1 MNQLRLHLVVSILLL
16 STSTWLGAQSH
27 QTSDFPHYSGKVRF
41 SLQQKRLEGNLRIQI
56 PKSAQGKELL
66 LALPMNRFAQKDARG
81 LRRPKETP
89 IFAKT
94 PFSENDDPMLPSGFS
109 PGSIEIK
116 SVRNGTQPLK
126 YQLEAN
132 PALEIGYSVEHGLLR
147 ILHEEEIQE
156 IEIEFQTNFP
166 ERYQEGI
173 VDGIL
178 MSALWYPQLL
188 IPTESGWD
196 TRLDLPSPGTFEIEW
211 NSEESGQLISSPL
224 AAAVTSNEPVLLPKT
239 NLPLTSFPLIFGN
252 KFQKHE
258 DAPLVESFYQNNYER
273 RVGLIHGWTEEF
285 VAFVEQR
292 YGFKPPWD
300 ELRIVQ
306 VPGRSEDV
314 TVWNNVIMVPQPH
327 YERSELLDRRV
338 MGLLSMK
345 LGRIW
350 FGSTLWN
357 DEDTQMWLS
366 HGLPTFLSL
375 RFYEFKYGKN
385 GGIFDFINWM
395 NPEFREHFIE
405 EMARNNDLEL
415 IKPIVTSFRENPATQ
430 AHLRA
435 VNYKAASVISMLEYE
450 VGEKAFLEG
459 LQNFV
464 REGQQKVVTHND
476 LRSQMEIAAGKDLDW
491 FFKQWFETVE
501 RLDYAVGETVFE
513 ELPNG
518 EFLIRVE
525 VQKLG
530 DAVMPLE
537 VLLRTDDEKEHRQK
551 IFSQRPLYIVEFRT
565 QSPPDEVSLD
575 PDEFLLETSRV
586 NNHSFTFFRI
596 RFAFDWHRQRERL
609 ITFVPGFTNNAVD
622 GNSFGVGLRH
632 REGDTSIYAIP
643 GYGTRSGDVLYQLD
657 LKEENFIK
665 RNYFGQLLLERVG
678 GVVSNGVFLGFSG
691 PRYPDQPFFEAKG
704 GIALEYLYST
714 AATSSGDTGNSNVM
728 TLEFDGWNRARG
740 DYLINLKALAE
751 QPSQELDTKYSY
763 TLLSERLIQ
772 IFETGFRSNIRW
784 ELVLGNTLGDSPSQ
798 KKFSLGGPTSLR
810 GFPQAGTLQQDNY
823 LLTRVDYEFPLIT
836 TPWWGNVSSLG
847 LQGTV
852 FFDQGRAWGDELDLD
867 EAEDRRNV
875 GVGIRWGVDAASLI
889 QIPLK
894 FEIAYPVGDK
904 DYRSPQF
911 IFFGVLTGS

>member
-1 MNQLRLHLVVSILLL
+1 MDQLKLLLVVSILLL
-16 STSTWLGAQSH
+16 TTSTWLGAQSY
-27 QTSDFPHYSGKVRF
+27 QTAHFPHYSGKIRF
-41 SLQQKRLEGNLRIQI
+41 SLQQKRLEGNLRIRI

-66 LALPMNRFAQKDARG
+66 LALPMNRFAQKDTRG
-81 LRRPKETP
+81 LRRPRETP

-94 PFSENDDPMLPSGFS
+94 PFSENDDPLLPSGFS
-109 PGSIEIK
+109 PGSTEIK
-116 SVRNGTQPLK
+116 SVLNGTQPLK

-132 PALEIGYSVEHGLLR
+132 PALENGYSVEHGLLR
-147 ILHEEEIQE
+147 ILNEEEIQE

-188 IPTESGWD
+188 IPKESGWD
-196 TRLDLPSPGTFEIEW
+196 ARLVLPSPGTFEIEW
-211 NSEESGQLISSPL
+211 SSEESGQLISTPL
-224 AAAVTSNEPVLLPKT
+224 AAAVTANEPIFLPET
-239 NLPLTSFPLIFGN
+239 NIPLTSFPLIFGE
-252 KFQKHE
+252 KFLKHE

-285 VAFVEQR
+285 VAFVEKR
-292 YGFKPPWD
+292 YGFRPTWD
-300 ELRIVQ
+300 ELRVVQ

-350 FGSTLWN
+350 FGSNLWN

-375 RFYEFKYGKN
+375 RFYEHKYGKN

-395 NPEFREHFIE
+395 NPEYREHFIE
-405 EMARNNDLEL
+405 EMARNNELEL

-450 VGEKAFLEG
+450 VGEKAFLGG

-476 LRSQMEIAAGKDLDW
+476 LRNQMEIAFGKDLDW

-501 RLDYAVGETVFE
+501 RLDYAVGETAFE
-513 ELPNG
+513 ELANG

-530 DAVMPLE
+530 DAEMPLE
-537 VLLRTDDEKEHRQK
+537 VLLRTNDEKEHRQK

-622 GNSFGVGLRH
+622 GNSFGIGLRH
-632 REGDTSIYAIP
+632 REGDTNINAIP

-657 LKEENFIK
+657 LKEENFIR
-665 RNYFGQLLLERVG
+665 RNYFGQLLLERFG
-678 GVVSNGVFLGFSG
+678 GVVSNGIFLGFSG
-691 PRYPDQPFFEAKG
+691 PRYPDQPFFEVKG

-728 TLEFDGWNRARG
+728 TLQFDGWNRDKG

-763 TLLSERLIQ
+763 TLLSERLTQ
-772 IFETGFRSNIRW
+772 IFVTGFRSNIRW
-784 ELVLGNTLGDSPSQ
+784 EVVLGNTLGDSPSQ
-798 KKFSLGGPTSLR
+798 KKYSLGGPKSLR
-810 GFPQAGTLQQDNY
+810 GFPQASSLQQDNY

-836 TPWWGNVSSLG
+836 TPLWGNVSSLG

-852 FFDQGRAWGDELDLD
+852 FYDQGRGWEDELDLD
-867 EAEDRRNV
+867 EAKDRRNV

>member
-1 MNQLRLHLVVSILLL
+1 MDQLRLLLVVSILLL
-16 STSTWLGAQSH
+16 TTSTWLGAQSY
-27 QTSDFPHYSGKVRF
+27 QTAHFPHYSGKVHF
-41 SLQQKRLEGNLRIQI
+41 SLQQKRLEGNLRIRI

-66 LALPMNRFAQKDARG
+66 LALPMNRFAQKDTRG
-81 LRRPKETP
+81 LRRPRETP

-94 PFSENDDPMLPSGFS
+94 PFSENDDPLLPSGFS
-109 PGSIEIK
+109 PGSTEIK
-116 SVRNGTQPLK
+116 SVLNGTQPLK

-132 PALEIGYSVEHGLLR
+132 PALENGYSVEHGLLR
-147 ILHEEEIQE
+147 ILNEEEIQE

-188 IPTESGWD
+188 IPKESGWD

-211 NSEESGQLISSPL
+211 SSEESGQLISTPL
-224 AAAVTSNEPVLLPKT
+224 AAAVTANKPILLPKT
-239 NLPLTSFPLIFGN
+239 NQPLTSFPLIFGE
-252 KFQKHE
+252 KFRKHE

-285 VAFVEQR
+285 VAFVGKR
-292 YGFKPPWD
+292 YGFRPTWD

-375 RFYEFKYGKN
+375 RFYEHKYGKN

-405 EMARNNDLEL
+405 EMARNNNLEL
-415 IKPIVTSFRENPATQ
+415 LKPIVTSFRENPATQ

-450 VGEKAFLEG
+450 VGEKAFLGG

-464 REGQQKVVTHND
+464 REGQQKVVNHND

-501 RLDYAVGETVFE
+501 RLDYAVGETRFE

-530 DAVMPLE
+530 DAEMPLE
-537 VLLRTDDEKEHRQK
+537 VLLRTEDEKEHRQK
-551 IFSQRPLYIVEFRT
+551 IFSQRPLYILEFRA

-632 REGDTSIYAIP
+632 REGDTNINAIP

-678 GVVSNGVFLGFSG
+678 GVVSNGIFLGFSG
-691 PRYPDQPFFEAKG
+691 PRYPDQPFFDAKG

-728 TLEFDGWNRARG
+728 TLQFDGWNRDKG

-763 TLLSERLIQ
+763 TLLSERLTQ
-772 IFETGFRSNIRW
+772 IFVTGFRSNIRW
-784 ELVLGNTLGDSPSQ
+784 EVVLGNTLGDSPSQ
-798 KKFSLGGPTSLR
+798 KKYSLGGPKSLR
-810 GFPQAGTLQQDNY
+810 GFPQAGSLQQDNY

-836 TPWWGNVSSLG
+836 TPLWGNVSSLG

-852 FFDQGRAWGDELDLD
+852 FFDQGRGWGNELDLD
-867 EAEDRRNV
+867 EAKDRRNV

>member
-1 MNQLRLHLVVSILLL
+1 MDQLRLLLVVSILLL
-16 STSTWLGAQSH
+16 TTSTWLGAQSY
-27 QTSDFPHYSGKVRF
+27 QTAHFPHYSGKVHF
-41 SLQQKRLEGNLRIQI
+41 SLQQKRLEGNLRIRI

-66 LALPMNRFAQKDARG
+66 LALPMNRFAQKDTRG
-81 LRRPKETP
+81 LRRPRETP

-94 PFSENDDPMLPSGFS
+94 PFSENDDPLLPSGFS
-109 PGSIEIK
+109 PGSTEIK
-116 SVRNGTQPLK
+116 SVLNGTQPLK

-132 PALEIGYSVEHGLLR
+132 PALENGYSVEHGLLR
-147 ILHEEEIQE
+147 ILNEEEIQE

-188 IPTESGWD
+188 IPKESGWD

-211 NSEESGQLISSPL
+211 SSEESGQLISTPL
-224 AAAVTSNEPVLLPKT
+224 AAAVTANKPILLPKT
-239 NLPLTSFPLIFGN
+239 NLPLTSFPLIFGE
-252 KFQKHE
+252 KFRKHE

-285 VAFVEQR
+285 VAFVEKR
-292 YGFKPPWD
+292 YGFRPTWD

-375 RFYEFKYGKN
+375 RFYEHKYGKN

-405 EMARNNDLEL
+405 EMARNNNLEL
-415 IKPIVTSFRENPATQ
+415 LKPIVTSFRENPATQ

-450 VGEKAFLEG
+450 VGEKAFFEG

-501 RLDYAVGETVFE
+501 RLDYAVGETRFE

-530 DAVMPLE
+530 DAEMPLE
-537 VLLRTDDEKEHRQK
+537 VLLRTEDEKEHRQK
-551 IFSQRPLYIVEFRT
+551 IFSQRPLYILEFRA

-632 REGDTSIYAIP
+632 REGDTNINAIP

-691 PRYPDQPFFEAKG
+691 PRYPDQPFFDAKG

-728 TLEFDGWNRARG
+728 TLQFDGWNRDKG

-763 TLLSERLIQ
+763 TLLSERLTQ
-772 IFETGFRSNIRW
+772 IFVTGFRSNIRW
-784 ELVLGNTLGDSPSQ
+784 EVVLGNTLGDSPSQ
-798 KKFSLGGPTSLR
+798 KKYSLGGPKSLR
-810 GFPQAGTLQQDNY
+810 GFPQAGSLQQDNY

-836 TPWWGNVSSLG
+836 TPLWGNVSSLG

-852 FFDQGRAWGDELDLD
+852 FFDQGRGWGNELDLD
-867 EAEDRRNV
+867 EAKDRRNV

>member
-1 MNQLRLHLVVSILLL
+1 MHQLRFLIMVSILILA
-16 STSTWLGAQSH
+16 TSTWLGAQSH
-27 QTSDFPHYSGKVRF
+27 QNTDFPHYQGKVRF

-56 PKSAQGKELL
+56 PESARNKELL
-66 LALPMNRFAQKDARG
+66 LALPMNRFAQKDSRG
-81 LRRPKETP
+81 LRRPRETP
-89 IFAKT
+89 IFAKR
-94 PFSENDDPMLPSGFS
+94 PFSKNDDPLLPNGFS
-109 PGSIEIK
+109 LGSIEIK
-116 SVRNGTQPLK
+116 SVSNGTRPLK

-132 PALEIGYSVEHGLLR
+132 PSLEIGYSIEHGLLR
-147 ILHEEEIQE
+147 VQFDEVIQE

-166 ERYQEGI
+166 ERFQEGI

-178 MSALWYPQLL
+178 MSTLWYPQLL
-188 IPTESGWD
+188 IPTKSGWD

-211 NSEESGQLISSPL
+211 SSEESGQLISTPL
-224 AAAVTSNEPVLLPKT
+224 ASSVASNEPILLPKT
-239 NLPLTSFPLIFGN
+239 NRPLTSFPLIFGN
-252 KFQKHE
+252 KFQRHE

-285 VAFVEQR
+285 ITFIEQR
-292 YGFKPPWD
+292 YGLKPPWD

-314 TVWNNVIMVPQPH
+314 TVWNNVIMVTQPH
-327 YERSELLDRRV
+327 YKRSELLDRRV
-338 MGLLSMK
+338 LGLLSMK

-357 DEDTQMWLS
+357 DKDTQMWLN
-366 HGLPTFLSL
+366 HGLPIYFSL
-375 RFYEFKYGKN
+375 HFYEHKYGKN

-405 EMARNNDLEL
+405 EMARDNDLEL
-415 IKPIVTSFRENPATQ
+415 LKPIASSFRENPATQ

-450 VGEKAFLEG
+450 VGNKAFFDG
-459 LQNFV
+459 LQNFIS
-464 REGQQKVVTHND
+464 EGQFKVVTHND
-476 LRSQMEIAAGKDLDW
+476 FQSHMEHAAGKDLDW

-501 RLDYAVGETVFE
+501 RLDYAVGETAFE

-525 VQKLG
+525 VQKISK
-530 DAVMPLE
+530 ATMPIE
-537 VLLRTDDEKEHRQK
+537 VLLRTEDDKEHRKQ

-565 QSPPDEVSLD
+565 QSPPYEISLD

-596 RFAFDWHRQRERL
+596 RFAYDWHRQRERL

-632 REGDTSIYAIP
+632 QEGDTSIYAIP
-643 GYGTRSGDVLYQLD
+643 GYGTRSADLVYQLD
-657 LKEENFIK
+657 FTEENFIK
-665 RNYFGQLLLERVG
+665 RNFFGQLLLQRVG
-678 GVVSNGVFLGFSG
+678 GVVSNGVFLGYSG
-691 PRYPDQPFFEAKG
+691 PEYPDQKFFEAKA

-714 AATSSGDTGNSNVM
+714 AATSSGDTGNSNV
-728 TLEFDGWNRARG
+728 TTFEFDGWNQAEG
-740 DYLINLKALAE
+740 TYLINLKVLAE
-751 QPSQELDTKYSY
+751 QPSQELDTNYSY
-763 TLLSERLIQ
+763 TLLSESLTQ
-772 IFETGFRSNIRW
+772 IFKTGFRSNFKLGI
-784 ELVLGNTLGDSPSQ
+784 VLGNTIGNSPSQ
-798 KKFSLGGPTSLR
+798 KKFSLGGPASLR
-810 GFPQAGTLQQDNY
+810 GFPQTVALQQDNY
-823 LLTRVDYEFPLIT
+823 FLTRLDYEFPLVT
-836 TPWWGNVSSLG
+836 TPLWSNVSSLG
-847 LQGTV
+847 LQGTI
-852 FFDQGRAWGDELDLD
+852 FYDQGRAWENELDIGG
-867 EAEDRRNV
+867 AKDRRNV
-875 GVGIRWGVDAASLI
+875 GIGIRWGVDAASLI

-894 FEIAYPVGDK
+894 FEIAYPVGDN

>member
-1 MNQLRLHLVVSILLL
+1 MDQLRLLLVVSILLL
-16 STSTWLGAQSH
+16 TTSTWLGAQSY
-27 QTSDFPHYSGKVRF
+27 QTAHFPHYSGKVHF
-41 SLQQKRLEGNLRIQI
+41 SLQQKRLEGNLRIRI

-66 LALPMNRFAQKDARG
+66 LALPMNRFAQKDTRG
-81 LRRPKETP
+81 LRRPRETP

-94 PFSENDDPMLPSGFS
+94 PFSENDDPLLPSGFS
-109 PGSIEIK
+109 PGSTEIK
-116 SVRNGTQPLK
+116 SVLNGTQPLK

-132 PALEIGYSVEHGLLR
+132 PALENGYSVEHGLLR
-147 ILHEEEIQE
+147 ILNEEEIQE

-188 IPTESGWD
+188 IPKESGWD

-211 NSEESGQLISSPL
+211 SSEESGQLISTPL
-224 AAAVTSNEPVLLPKT
+224 AAAVTANKPILLPKT
-239 NLPLTSFPLIFGN
+239 NQPLTSFPLIFGE

-285 VAFVEQR
+285 VAFVGKR
-292 YGFKPPWD
+292 YSFRPTWD

-375 RFYEFKYGKN
+375 RFYEHKYGKN

-405 EMARNNDLEL
+405 EMARNNNLEL
-415 IKPIVTSFRENPATQ
+415 LKPIVTSFRENPATQ

-450 VGEKAFLEG
+450 VGEKAFLGG

-491 FFKQWFETVE
+491 FFKQWFETIE
-501 RLDYAVGETVFE
+501 RLDYAVGETRFE

-530 DAVMPLE
+530 DAEMPLE
-537 VLLRTDDEKEHRQK
+537 VLLRTEDEKEHRQK

-643 GYGTRSGDVLYQLD
+643 GYGTRSGDVVYQLD

-678 GVVSNGVFLGFSG
+678 GVVSNGIFLGFSG
-691 PRYPDQPFFEAKG
+691 PRYPDQPFFDAKG

-728 TLEFDGWNRARG
+728 TLQFDGWNRDKG

-763 TLLSERLIQ
+763 TLLSERLTQ
-772 IFETGFRSNIRW
+772 IFVTGFRSNIRW
-784 ELVLGNTLGDSPSQ
+784 EVVLGNTLGDSPSQ
-798 KKFSLGGPTSLR
+798 KKYSLGGPKSLR
-810 GFPQAGTLQQDNY
+810 GFPQAGSLQQDNY
-823 LLTRVDYEFPLIT
+823 LLTKVDYEFPLIT
-836 TPWWGNVSSLG
+836 TPLWGNVSSLG

-852 FFDQGRAWGDELDLD
+852 FFDQGRGWGNELDLD
-867 EAEDRRNV
+867 EAKDRRNV

-894 FEIAYPVGDK
+894 FEIAYPVGDQ

>member
-1 MNQLRLHLVVSILLL
+1 MDQLRLLLVVSILLL
-16 STSTWLGAQSH
+16 TTSTWLGAQSY
-27 QTSDFPHYSGKVRF
+27 QTAHFPHYSGKIRF
-41 SLQQKRLEGNLRIQI
+41 SLQQKRLEGNLRIRI

-66 LALPMNRFAQKDARG
+66 LALPMNRFAQKDTRG
-81 LRRPKETP
+81 LRRPRETP

-94 PFSENDDPMLPSGFS
+94 PFSENDDPLLPSGFS
-109 PGSIEIK
+109 PGSTEIK
-116 SVRNGTQPLK
+116 SVLNGTQPLK

-132 PALEIGYSVEHGLLR
+132 PALENGYSVEHGLLR
-147 ILHEEEIQE
+147 ILNEEEIQE

-188 IPTESGWD
+188 IPKESGWD

-211 NSEESGQLISSPL
+211 SSEESGQLISTPL
-224 AAAVTSNEPVLLPKT
+224 AAAVTANKPILLPKT
-239 NLPLTSFPLIFGN
+239 NLPLTSFPLIFGE

-285 VAFVEQR
+285 VAFVEKR
-292 YGFKPPWD
+292 YGFRPTWD

-375 RFYEFKYGKN
+375 RFYEHKYGKN

-405 EMARNNDLEL
+405 EMARNNNLEL
-415 IKPIVTSFRENPATQ
+415 LKPIVTSFRENPATQ

-435 VNYKAASVISMLEYE
+435 VNYKAASVISMLESE

-476 LRSQMEIAAGKDLDW
+476 LRSQMETAAGKDLDW

-501 RLDYAVGETVFE
+501 RLDYAVGETRFE

-530 DAVMPLE
+530 DAEMPLE
-537 VLLRTDDEKEHRQK
+537 VLLRTEDEKEHRQK

-632 REGDTSIYAIP
+632 REGDTNINAIP

-691 PRYPDQPFFEAKG
+691 PRYPDQPFFDAKG

-728 TLEFDGWNRARG
+728 TLQFDGWNRDKG

-763 TLLSERLIQ
+763 TLLSERLTQ
-772 IFETGFRSNIRW
+772 IFVTGFRSNIRW
-784 ELVLGNTLGDSPSQ
+784 EVVLGNTLGDSPSQ
-798 KKFSLGGPTSLR
+798 KKYSLGGPKSLR
-810 GFPQAGTLQQDNY
+810 GFPQAGSLQQDNY

-836 TPWWGNVSSLG
+836 TPLWGNVSSLG

-852 FFDQGRAWGDELDLD
+852 FFDQGRGWGNELDLD
-867 EAEDRRNV
+867 EAKDRRNV

-894 FEIAYPVGDK
+894 FEIAYPVGDQ

>member
-1 MNQLRLHLVVSILLL
+1 MDQLRLLLVVSILLL
-16 STSTWLGAQSH
+16 TTSTWLGAQSY
-27 QTSDFPHYSGKVRF
+27 QTAHFPHYSGKVHF
-41 SLQQKRLEGNLRIQI
+41 SLQQKRLEGNLRIRI

-66 LALPMNRFAQKDARG
+66 LALPMNRFAQKDTRG
-81 LRRPKETP
+81 LRRPRETP

-94 PFSENDDPMLPSGFS
+94 PFSENDDPLLPSGFS
-109 PGSIEIK
+109 PGSTEIK
-116 SVRNGTQPLK
+116 SVLNGTQPLK

-132 PALEIGYSVEHGLLR
+132 PALENGYSVEHGLLR
-147 ILHEEEIQE
+147 ILNEEEIQE

-188 IPTESGWD
+188 IPKESGWD

-211 NSEESGQLISSPL
+211 SSEESGQLISTPL
-224 AAAVTSNEPVLLPKT
+224 AAAVTANKPILLPKT
-239 NLPLTSFPLIFGN
+239 NQPLTSFPLIFGE
-252 KFQKHE
+252 KFRKHE

-285 VAFVEQR
+285 VAFVEKR
-292 YGFKPPWD
+292 YGFRPTWD

-375 RFYEFKYGKN
+375 RFYEHKYGKN

-405 EMARNNDLEL
+405 EMARNNNLEL
-415 IKPIVTSFRENPATQ
+415 LKPIVTSFRENPATQ

-450 VGEKAFLEG
+450 VGEKAFLGG

-501 RLDYAVGETVFE
+501 RLDYAVGETRFE

-530 DAVMPLE
+530 DAEMPLE
-537 VLLRTDDEKEHRQK
+537 VLLRTEDEKEHRQK

-632 REGDTSIYAIP
+632 REGDTNINAIP

-678 GVVSNGVFLGFSG
+678 GVVSNGIFLGFSG
-691 PRYPDQPFFEAKG
+691 PRYPDQPFFDAKG

-728 TLEFDGWNRARG
+728 TLQFDGWNRDKG

-763 TLLSERLIQ
+763 TLLSERLTQ
-772 IFETGFRSNIRW
+772 IFVTGFRSNIRW
-784 ELVLGNTLGDSPSQ
+784 EVVLGNTLGDSPSQ
-798 KKFSLGGPTSLR
+798 KKYSLGGPKSLR
-810 GFPQAGTLQQDNY
+810 GFPQAGSLQQDNY

-836 TPWWGNVSSLG
+836 TPLWGNVSSLG

-852 FFDQGRAWGDELDLD
+852 FFDQGRGWGNELDLD

>member
-1 MNQLRLHLVVSILLL
+1 MDQLRLLLVVSILLL
-16 STSTWLGAQSH
+16 TTSTWLGAQSY
-27 QTSDFPHYSGKVRF
+27 QTAHFPHYSGKIRF
-41 SLQQKRLEGNLRIQI
+41 SLQQKRLEGNLRIRI

-66 LALPMNRFAQKDARG
+66 LALPMNRFAQKDTRG
-81 LRRPKETP
+81 LRRPRETP

-94 PFSENDDPMLPSGFS
+94 PFSENDDPLLPSGFS
-109 PGSIEIK
+109 PGSTEIK
-116 SVRNGTQPLK
+116 SVLNGTQPLK

-132 PALEIGYSVEHGLLR
+132 PALENGYSVEHGLLR
-147 ILHEEEIQE
+147 ILNEEEIQE

-188 IPTESGWD
+188 IPKESGWD
-196 TRLDLPSPGTFEIEW
+196 ARLDLPSPGTFEIEW
-211 NSEESGQLISSPL
+211 SSEESGQLISTPL
-224 AAAVTSNEPVLLPKT
+224 AAAVTANEPILLPKT
-239 NLPLTSFPLIFGN
+239 HIPLTSFPLIFGKN
-252 KFQKHE
+252 FLKHE

-285 VAFVEQR
+285 VAFVEKR
-292 YGFKPPWD
+292 YGFRPTWD
-300 ELRIVQ
+300 ELRVVQ

-375 RFYEFKYGKN
+375 RFYEHKYGKN

-405 EMARNNDLEL
+405 EMARNNNLEL
-415 IKPIVTSFRENPATQ
+415 LKPIVTSFRENPATQ

-450 VGEKAFLEG
+450 VGEKAFLGG

-501 RLDYAVGETVFE
+501 RLDYAVGETRFE

-530 DAVMPLE
+530 DAEMPLE

-632 REGDTSIYAIP
+632 REGDTNINAIP

-678 GVVSNGVFLGFSG
+678 GVVSNGIFLGFSG

-728 TLEFDGWNRARG
+728 TLQFDGWNRDKG

-763 TLLSERLIQ
+763 TLLSERLTQ
-772 IFETGFRSNIRW
+772 IFVTGFRSNIRW
-784 ELVLGNTLGDSPSQ
+784 EVVLGNTLGDSPSQ
-798 KKFSLGGPTSLR
+798 KKYSLGGPKSLR
-810 GFPQAGTLQQDNY
+810 GFPQAGSLQQDNY

-836 TPWWGNVSSLG
+836 TPLWGNVSSLG

-852 FFDQGRAWGDELDLD
+852 FFDQGRGWGTELDID
-867 EAEDRRNV
+867 EAKDRRNV

-889 QIPLK
+889 QIPFK

>member
-1 MNQLRLHLVVSILLL
+1 MDQLRSLLVVSILLL
-16 STSTWLGAQSH
+16 TTSTWLGAQSY
-27 QTSDFPHYSGKVRF
+27 QTAHFPHYSGKIRF
-41 SLQQKRLEGNLRIQI
+41 SLQQKRLEGNLRIRI

-66 LALPMNRFAQKDARG
+66 LALPMNRFAQKDTRG
-81 LRRPKETP
+81 LRRPRETP

-94 PFSENDDPMLPSGFS
+94 PFSENDDPLLPSGFS
-109 PGSIEIK
+109 PGSTEIK
-116 SVRNGTQPLK
+116 SVLNGTQPLK

-132 PALEIGYSVEHGLLR
+132 PALENGYSVEHGLLR
-147 ILHEEEIQE
+147 ILNEEEIQE

-188 IPTESGWD
+188 IPKESRWD

-211 NSEESGQLISSPL
+211 SSEESGQLISTPL
-224 AAAVTSNEPVLLPKT
+224 AAAVTANKPIFLAKT
-239 NLPLTSFPLIFGN
+239 NLPLSSFPLIFGE
-252 KFQKHE
+252 KFRKHE

-285 VAFVEQR
+285 VAFVGKR
-292 YGFKPPWD
+292 YSFRPTWD

-338 MGLLSMK
+338 MGLLSME

-375 RFYEFKYGKN
+375 RFYEHKYGKN

-395 NPEFREHFIE
+395 NPEYREHFIE

-435 VNYKAASVISMLEYE
+435 VNYKAASVINMLEYE
-450 VGEKAFLEG
+450 VGEKAFLGG

-476 LRSQMEIAAGKDLDW
+476 LRSQMETAPGKDLDW

-501 RLDYAVGETVFE
+501 RLDYAVGETGFE

-530 DAVMPLE
+530 DAEMPLE
-537 VLLRTDDEKEHRQK
+537 VLLRTEDEKEHRQK
-551 IFSQRPLYIVEFRT
+551 IFSQRPLYILEFRA

-596 RFAFDWHRQRERL
+596 RFAFDWHRQRECL

-632 REGDTSIYAIP
+632 REGDTNINAIP

-678 GVVSNGVFLGFSG
+678 GVVSNGVFIGFSG

-728 TLEFDGWNRARG
+728 TLQFDGWNRDKG

-763 TLLSERLIQ
+763 TLLSERLTQ
-772 IFETGFRSNIRW
+772 IFVTGFRSNIRW
-784 ELVLGNTLGDSPSQ
+784 EVVLGNTLGDSPSQ
-798 KKFSLGGPTSLR
+798 KKYSLGGPKSLR
-810 GFPQAGTLQQDNY
+810 GFPQAGSLQQDNY

-836 TPWWGNVSSLG
+836 TPLWGNVSSLG

-852 FFDQGRAWGDELDLD
+852 FFDQGRGWGNELDLD
-867 EAEDRRNV
+867 EAKDRRNV

-894 FEIAYPVGDK
+894 FEIAYPVGDQ